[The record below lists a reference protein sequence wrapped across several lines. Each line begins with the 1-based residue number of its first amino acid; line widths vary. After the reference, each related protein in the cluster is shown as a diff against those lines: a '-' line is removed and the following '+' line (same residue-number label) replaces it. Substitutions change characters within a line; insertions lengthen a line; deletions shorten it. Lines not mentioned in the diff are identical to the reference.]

1 MLNLLN
7 HQPIDLEQ
15 AIARQPLL
23 LVSPDM
29 PLTEAIR
36 MLSQAR
42 GNYCELMP
50 NSTEL
55 QIIPGCLFVMEQG
68 QLIGIITERDL
79 VKLIAIGKSQLPD
92 QTVASV
98 MSYPV
103 ISLRQS
109 ELPDFFQ
116 VVSLLQR
123 HKIRHLPILNDQGEL
138 IGCITH
144 NTLRQVLRFVDLL
157 RLRSV
162 EEVMQSQM
170 VTALPTDSMLS
181 VAQLMA
187 RSRVSCVVIV
197 NPINTTDADSKSY
210 AKPIGIVTE
219 KDIIQF
225 QALEVDLNQTLV
237 VRGMSSPL
245 VTITT
250 QELLDQAY
258 QMMRQKR
265 IQRLVVTGDRGEL
278 VGIVT
283 QSSLLQAL
291 NPMEMVGLIGNLQEK
306 VNQLELE
313 KIRLLED
320 RNCQLENL
328 VEVRTQQLQT
338 QAQTE
343 QLKAELALKI
353 RNSIDLSTIL
363 DTAVT
368 EIRAFL
374 RADRVLIYRFD
385 PDLSGQVIAESVQAG
400 WTASIHCNIQDT
412 CFQGGLPYR
421 YRQGWVWTA
430 KDIETANLT
439 DCHRNLLRQ
448 FEVKANLVVP
458 ILVADIET
466 TSSLLITESSSPTAP
481 HSITYVWGLLIVHQC
496 SQTRDWQATEITLL
510 QQLADQIAIAIR
522 QSLAL
527 ERATQEIEERKKM
540 ELELRQANS
549 KWQAFV
555 ENSANIIFIVDPNGT
570 ISFVNRSFDNYPPE
584 ALINQCFYD
593 FIPVHLRQR
602 RQENIQSVF
611 QMGQPITDTGEVV
624 YLQGSSVYYQVQLIP
639 IWERKSVAQV
649 MVVFIDI
656 TKTKQME
663 LTLEQEVLRQEAL
676 FNASTDGIHTLDIH
690 GKLID
695 FNVTFANMLG
705 YDGEEIRGLNVAD
718 WDAEY
723 TKSELLERL
732 KYLLPRSS
740 ALFETKHRRKDGSIL
755 DVEISSCAMHWRDES
770 VLVCISRDIT
780 ERKQTQR
787 ALQRL
792 NEELAEQVQER
803 TQALQAS
810 EERWQI
816 LENMTEG
823 LCVYHKIPTAPFA
836 EFTIWNP
843 KMVALTGYTLEEINR
858 KNWYE
863 CLHPDPAQHQQAIER
878 MRQIHQGENLQGE
891 NWEIVRADGQKRI
904 FSISTAKMLG
914 SGGRV
919 NILALIQDIT
929 ERQQMETALRLS
941 EERFRRYFE
950 QSLIGMA
957 ITSLEQGWLDTN
969 QRLSQILGYSSEEL
983 RNLTWPEMTYPDDL
997 AADLANFN
1005 RVLVGKIDGYEMDKR
1020 FIHKDGHI
1028 IYAQISVQC
1037 LRKSDGTVDFFVAM
1051 VQDISD
1057 RKKTEQELRE
1067 SYQQLEE
1074 INAKLTQATRLK
1086 DEFLASMSHELRTPL
1101 NSILGFSEALQENC
1115 FGPLTEKQLKPI
1127 KSIEASGQ
1135 HLLSLINDILD
1146 LSKIEAGK
1154 LELDK
1159 GPVSLTNLCEASLKF
1174 IQQQAFKKQIQLHF
1188 SIPKNIPNFVADE
1201 RRLRQILI
1209 NLLNNA
1215 VKFTPNGGQVSLTV
1229 QLDSQSPQ
1237 PLLNFAIS
1245 DTGIGIAE
1253 QDKSKLFQSF
1263 VQIDSR
1269 LARQYEGTGLGLSL
1283 VKRLVQLHG
1292 GHVTV
1297 ESEVGQGSCFTV
1309 YLPYLPVN
1317 KTPTLSTVTGMPPE
1331 TVSLTSSL
1339 ESVLILLAEDNSN
1352 NTHTITSYLEHKGY
1366 RLVCATN
1373 GEEAIAL
1380 AQEKKPHL
1388 ILMDIQMPIVDGL
1401 EATRRIRLNS
1411 ELAQIPI
1418 IALTALAMPGD
1429 RDRCLEAGMNDYV
1442 SKPIRMKQLVTL
1454 IEEHL
1459 TATFQDKGQG

>member
-1 MLNLLN
+1 MLNLF
-7 HQPIDLEQ
+7 PYPSVDLEQ

-23 LVSPDM
+23 LVSPET
-29 PLTEAIR
+29 PLTEAIA
-36 MLSQAR
+36 MLYQAR
-42 GNYCELMP
+42 GNRCELTP
-50 NSTEL
+50 NGTEL
-55 QIIPGCLFVMEQG
+55 QIIPGCLFVMDG
-68 QLIGIITERDL
+68 GKFVGIITERDL
-79 VKLIAIGKSQLPD
+79 VKLIATGIPLAPAN
-92 QTVASV
+92 TVASV
-98 MSYPV
+98 MSQPV
-103 ISLRQS
+103 VTLYQS
-109 ELPDFFQ
+109 ELTNIFQ
-116 VVSLLQR
+116 VVSLLQGN
-123 HKIRHLPILNDQGEL
+123 KIRHLPIIDEHGVPT
-138 IGCITH
+138 GCITH

-162 EEVMQSQM
+162 ADVMQPQ
-170 VTALPTDSMLS
+170 VITALATDSILT

-197 NPINTTDADSKSY
+197 KPLNAIEETSEIAY
-210 AKPIGIVTE
+210 EPIGILTE
-219 KDIIQF
+219 RDIIQF
-225 QALEVDLNQTLV
+225 QSLELDMQRTLV
-237 VRGMSSPL
+237 ATVMSCPL
-245 VTITT
+245 VTVAA

-265 IQRLVVTGDRGEL
+265 IQRLIVTGTQGEL
-278 VGIVT
+278 VGIIT
-283 QSSLLQAL
+283 QSSILQVL
-291 NPMEMVGLIGNLQEK
+291 SPMEMFGLLNTLQEK

-313 KIRLLED
+313 KIRLLEE
-320 RNCQLENL
+320 RNYKLENL
-328 VEVRTQQLQT
+328 VEERTLQLKT

-343 QLKAELALKI
+343 QLKTELALKI
-353 RNSIDLSTIL
+353 RNSIDLNTVL
-363 DTAVT
+363 NTAVT

-374 RADRVLIYRFD
+374 EADRVLIYRFE
-385 PDLSGQVIAESVQAG
+385 PDLSGLIIAESVQEA
-400 WTASIHCNIQDT
+400 WTSAINRNIHDT
-412 CFQGGLPYR
+412 CFQGGLPNR
-421 YRQGWVWTA
+421 YRQGWFWAVNN
-430 KDIETANLT
+430 IENADLAV
-439 DCHRNLLRQ
+439 CHRNLLRQ

-458 ILVADIET
+458 IIVADIET
-466 TSSLLITESSSPTAP
+466 ASSLLISDPSTGNPTD
-481 HSITYVWGLLIVHQC
+481 SLTYVWGLLIVHQC
-496 SQTRDWQATEITLL
+496 SQTRDWQTTDITLL

-527 ERATQEIEERKKM
+527 ERATQEIEERKKV

-549 KWQAFV
+549 KWTAFV
-555 ENSANIIFIVDPNGT
+555 ENSANIIFIVDANGR
-570 ISFVNRSFDNYPPE
+570 INFVNRDFDNYSPE
-584 ALINQCFYD
+584 ELIDRCFYD
-593 FIPVHLRQR
+593 YIPSHLKQK

-624 YLQGSSVYYQVQLIP
+624 YLSGSSVYYQVQFIP
-639 IWERKSVAQV
+639 IWEGKTVAQV

-676 FNASTDGIHTLDIH
+676 FNASTDGIHALDIH
-690 GKLID
+690 GNLID
-695 FNVTFANMLG
+695 FNVNFANMLG
-705 YDGEEIRGLNVAD
+705 YSVEEIRGLNVSN

-723 TKSELLERL
+723 SKSELLERL
-732 KYLLPRSS
+732 KYLLPRRS
-740 ALFETKHRRKDGSIL
+740 ALFETKHRRKDGSIF
-755 DVEISSCAMHWRDES
+755 DVEISSCAMHWRGES
-770 VLVCISRDIT
+770 VLVCVSRDIT

-787 ALQRL
+787 ALKQL
-792 NEELAEQVQER
+792 NEELEQQVQER
-803 TQALQAS
+803 TKALLAS

-823 LCVYHKIPTAPFA
+823 LCVYHRTSTFPFV

-843 KMVALTGYTLEEINR
+843 QMVALTGYTLEEINTR
-858 KNWYE
+858 SWFK
-863 CLHPDPAQHQQAIER
+863 CLHPDPHQQHRAIER
-878 MRQIHQGENLQGE
+878 MKQIHQGENLKSE
-891 NWEIVRADGQKRI
+891 TWEIVRADGQKRI

-914 SGGRV
+914 SDGRV
-919 NILALIQDIT
+919 NVLALIQDIT

-957 ITSLEQGWLDTN
+957 ITSLEQGWVDTN
-969 QRLSQILGYSSEEL
+969 ERLSAILGYSTEEL
-983 RNLTWPEMTYPDDL
+983 RTLTWSEMTYPDDL

-1005 RVLVGKIDGYEMDKR
+1005 RVLAGEIDGYEMDKR

-1037 LRKSDGTVDFFVAM
+1037 LRKSDGTVDCFVAM

-1057 RKKTEQELRE
+1057 RKRTEQELRE

-1074 INAKLTQATRLK
+1074 INAKLTKATRLK

-1115 FGPLTEKQLKPI
+1115 FGPLSEQQIKPI
-1127 KSIEASGQ
+1127 KSIETSGQ
-1135 HLLSLINDILD
+1135 HLLALINDILD

-1159 GPVSLTNLCEASLKF
+1159 GSVSLTHLCDTSLRF
-1174 IQQQAFKKQIQLHF
+1174 IQQQAFKKQIKLNF
-1188 SIPKNIPNFVADE
+1188 SVPQNIPSFVADE

-1215 VKFTPNGGQVSLTV
+1215 VKFTPNGGQVALNV
-1229 QLDSQSPQ
+1229 QLNVQSPQ
-1237 PLLNFAIS
+1237 PLLSFAIT

-1253 QDKSKLFQSF
+1253 QDRSKLFQSF

-1283 VKRLVQLHG
+1283 VQRLVQLHG
-1292 GHVTV
+1292 GQITV
-1297 ESEVGQGSCFTV
+1297 DSEVGQGSCFTV
-1309 YLPYLPVN
+1309 YLPYFPVN
-1317 KTPTLSTVTGMPPE
+1317 QSISLAEGVEIRQE
-1331 TVSLTSSL
+1331 TNSFSCPLKPA
-1339 ESVLILLAEDNSN
+1339 LILLAEDNNN

-1380 AQEKKPHL
+1380 AQARKPNL
-1388 ILMDIQMPIVDGL
+1388 ILMDVQMPGVDGL
-1401 EATRRIRLNS
+1401 EATRQIRRNP

-1429 RDRCLEAGMNDYV
+1429 RDRCLEAGMDDYV

-1454 IEEHL
+1454 IEQHL
-1459 TATFQDKGQG
+1459 QSSFN